1 MKDYLFFN
9 TAKETVDLKEY
20 SGRYHIYLLCREG
33 QVCFHASR
41 KKIEV
46 NSWDLV
52 VWPSS
57 RIFDD
62 ISFREGTDADVLLV
76 SDYFLN
82 LYKPETPWD
91 VPGCNYLKTHPA
103 LHLVEDDHNEQS
115 HIGSDFNQLKERIE
129 YGQLIFEEE
138 VIGNLLRVTLYDIW
152 CIIDRAVMT
161 SENPERPLMHFGD
174 FLYEAQFSSGEK
186 RDVASYAKV
195 MQITPKYLTEVSNKL
210 TGRPASEWID
220 YYAARVIRK
229 ELSAKDV
236 SFTDIADRMK
246 FSSLPA
252 FSRYVDRVL
261 GCSPTEFRESLKKK
275 GQLY

>member
-1 MKDYLFFN
+1 MEDYLFYN
-9 TAKETVDLKEY
+9 TAKEAVDLKEY
-20 SGRYHIYLLCREG
+20 SGRYNIYLLCREG

-41 KKIEV
+41 KRIVANNWE
-46 NSWDLV
+46 LV

-57 RIFDD
+57 RKFDD
-62 ISFREGTDADVLLV
+62 VTFRVGTDADVLLV
-76 SDYFLN
+76 SDYFLD

-91 VPGCNYLKTHPA
+91 IPGCNYLKTHPV
-103 LHLVEDDHNEQS
+103 LPLVEDDFDEQS

-129 YGQLIFEEE
+129 YRQLFFDKE

-152 CIIDRAVMT
+152 CVIDRIVMT
-161 SENPERPLMHFGD
+161 SEDPERPLMHFGD
-174 FLYEAQFSSGEK
+174 FLYEAQFSCGEK

-195 MQITPKYLTEVSNKL
+195 MQITPKYLTELSTKL
-210 TGRPASEWID
+210 TGRPASDWID
-220 YYAARVIRK
+220 YYAARLIRK

-261 GCSPTEFRESLKKK
+261 GCSPTAFRESLKKK